1 MREEI
6 EMITYVPNTS
16 LLSAKV
22 WYLMEGGSLG
32 IPAIVVDEN
41 GPIVRFAN
49 DPTRLA
55 RSIYPSLDLSNVED
69 RARIEFRK

>member
-1 MREEI
+1 
-6 EMITYVPNTS
+6 MITYVPNTT
-16 LLSAKV
+16 LLGAKV

-41 GPIVRFAN
+41 GPIVRLAN

-55 RSIYPSLDLSNVED
+55 RSIYPSLDMSNVED
-69 RARIEFRK
+69 QARIEFRK